1 MYLRCEVDANNAV
14 IVGYGDG
21 AYFAQHQLAG
31 ATTTIDTETW
41 NGNTSAF
48 RLNFDTAQ
56 NRVWF
61 DTYQDGAGGGWTNRT
76 WEAIPIATTALRIVL
91 GTGTYQAVV
100 SPGQGRWES
109 VNQPIVKNLAG
120 FSAGVAASTAAPT
133 LRRSLTGASVG
144 LAAAAGA
151 SSARR
156 SLVANAAGVALAVG
170 GFAISGLARGV
181 AIADAT
187 IIRGRR
193 VTPLPLLALTDDFND
208 GSMAAIWT
216 TKSTGGTGGTIV
228 ESGGGLNV
236 TVPANAGVI
245 EVMRGY
251 ATAATYDL
259 TGKAVLVELV
269 QRGSLETSSQAL
281 LRVEVASDPA
291 NSYVEV
297 GQSGASILY
306 KFRSNQGAPAWPAGA
321 RFLRIEFDNGPTG
334 TGAVYWDWSAN
345 GTTWTAITTSRYNV
359 SRDGLGS
366 VTACRVLV
374 IGKSYFGNVTA
385 PLPAIFDNFDI
396 PVRPLIGTATG
407 VSTTTAA
414 TSSRRSLVG
423 LSAGV
428 AAASISALLRGRSL
442 TAASTAV
449 ATAAAT
455 LTRRRS
461 LAVASAGSATASA
474 APTARRSLSGSSAG
488 AATAPTVQISK
499 PGIVTNASNGR
510 ATTSATLSAR
520 RSITASS
527 AGLATTTAAPT
538 RRRVLLAVAT
548 ATSTATAS
556 VSDRRA
562 LLAASVGKATATAL
576 ASARRLLGT
585 VSSAGRATALGIIG
599 LKGSLFAL
607 SRGTTSVSVTVTARR
622 SLTVASTGSGTAS
635 AQVWRGVSL
644 GFVSSVGNATATGQ
658 IGRTLP
664 SLVAHAT
671 GTSSA
676 TALIGRKRSLVVSSA
691 GTTLEVVFIGR
702 KRSLAPVIAAGRA
715 VTTAVP
721 TRRRS
726 MTVMS
731 VGHAA
736 TSGTVSVRIALSLV
750 YWDWGGMQFWSAATE
765 DATPR
770 PGMQEITWA
779 TDVDQFEPG
788 EVVKA

>member
-1 MYLRCEVDANNAV
+1 VDANNAV
-14 IVGYGDG
+14 IIGYGDG
-21 AYFAQHQLAG
+21 ALFMQHQLAG
-31 ATTTIDTETW
+31 TTTTVDSEAW
-41 NGNTSAF
+41 PANTLAL
-48 RLNFDTAQ
+48 RMVFDNAQ

-61 DTYQDGAGGGWTNRT
+61 DTYVIGTGWVNRFY
-76 WEAIPIATTALRIVL
+76 EAIPIATTALRVVI
-91 GTGTYQAVV
+91 GTGTYQALA
-100 SPGQGRWES
+100 SPGTTQWES
-109 VNQPIVKNLAG
+109 T
-120 FSAGVAASTAAPT
+120 GVALVVNRNLTGTSVGSSTSTGATRA
-133 LRRSLTGASVG
+133 RRSLTGTSVG

-151 SSARR
+151 STARR
-156 SLVANAAGVALAVG
+156 SLVANSAGVALAVG

-193 VTPLPLLALTDDFND
+193 VTPLPLLAITDDFND

-251 ATAATYDL
+251 VTAATYDL
-259 TGKAVLVELV
+259 TNKAVLVELV
-269 QRGSLETSSQAL
+269 QRGSLETSSQAC

-297 GQSGASILY
+297 GQTGASIFY

-345 GTTWTAITTSRYNV
+345 GSTWTAITTSRYPV
-359 SRDGLGS
+359 ASLGD

-396 PVRPLIGTATG
+396 LARPLIGTATG

-461 LAVASAGSATASA
+461 LAAASGGSATASA

-499 PGIVTNASNGR
+499 PGVSTNPSNGR
-510 ATTSATLSAR
+510 ATTTATLSVR
-520 RSITASS
+520 RALTASS

-635 AQVWRGVSL
+635 AQVRRGVSL

-676 TALIGRKRSLVVSSA
+676 TALIGRKRTLVGSSA

-702 KRSLAPVIAAGRA
+702 KRTLAPGIAAGRA

-721 TRRRS
+721 TRKRS

-750 YWDWGGMQFWSAATE
+750 YWDWGGMQFWSANTVGV
-765 DATPR
+765 TPR

-788 EVVKA
+788 EVVKT